1 MKLLKAIAVS
11 FLVLF
16 LLTACAQTQQTG
28 THPSTSPVI
37 DRIQERGELVV
48 GTMGKMPPLNMT
60 TKNGE
65 IIGLEVDLVK
75 MIAKAMGVKYR
86 MEPMPFPDLL
96 PALQEGK
103 VDMILSGMTITPDRN
118 LKVAFV
124 GPYFISGKAFM
135 TKIKT
140 IAEADEAAD
149 VNSPGTKFVA
159 LRDSTSQAFVE
170 EFIPKATLYTAND
183 YDEAVNMVLKDEV
196 HAMVADYPICVVSIF
211 RYPDAGLLSV
221 ITPITYEPLGVAV
234 PAGDPLLVNWLE
246 NFLASVKGSGNLD
259 ELKLKWFATGSWL
272 RELP

>member
-1 MKLLKAIAVS
+1 M
-11 FLVLF
+11 
-16 LLTACAQTQQTG
+16 
-28 THPSTSPVI
+28 
-37 DRIQERGELVV
+37 
-48 GTMGKMPPLNMT
+48 
-60 TKNGE
+60 
-65 IIGLEVDLVK
+65 
-75 MIAKAMGVKYR
+75 AKAMGVKYR
-86 MEPMPFPDLL
+86 METMPFPDLL

-103 VDMILSGMTITPDRN
+103 VDMVISGMTITPDRN

-124 GPYFISGKAFM
+124 GPYFMSGKAFM

-149 VNSPGTKFVA
+149 VNNPGTKFVA
-159 LRDSTSQAFVE
+159 LRDSTSQSFVE

-183 YDEAVNMVLKDEV
+183 YDEAVKMVLEDEV

-211 RYPDAGLLSV
+211 RYPNAGLLSV

-246 NFLASVKGSGNLD
+246 NFLAAVEGSGNLD
-259 ELKLKWFATGSWL
+259 ALKVKWFATGSWL